1 MLRRD
6 RFGRLEPAV
15 GLAYLSR
22 AMRVI
27 ASESPPRTVPF
38 LISMTCCDICLIPLR
53 LRCSPHSRH
62 DQHYFDPNLRD
73 RRSKNGSEMR
83 GLDDI
88 YLFKQVVDFGGVS
101 AASRA
106 LRIPKS
112 TVTRRIALLESRL
125 GSPLFHRSA
134 QGLTLTNFG
143 QECLLR
149 AARLVDDAD
158 NIFKFVDR
166 RREEPSGFLH
176 IIYPANIGAAI
187 IEPLAA
193 DFSRLHPQVQLHLEA
208 STELIDPRSISADLV
223 FHFAFNPL
231 PDADFI
237 ARKIYANPFVLVA
250 HPDVLKG
257 RRLPEEPQALQ
268 GLPCIGFGAKS
279 STWNW
284 RLQKSDRTYTHS
296 FQPALSTFQLSAL
309 LASVRHAAG
318 IASAPLHVLD
328 KEIEAGALLR
338 ILPEWTP
345 PPAVLYAIYPNR
357 RSLTA
362 AAWRLLEVVQDHF
375 RNPHPHR
382 RSYPPYTS
390 VWTAS
395 QRLDR
400 E

>member
-1 MLRRD
+1 
-6 RFGRLEPAV
+6 
-15 GLAYLSR
+15 
-22 AMRVI
+22 
-27 ASESPPRTVPF
+27 
-38 LISMTCCDICLIPLR
+38 
-53 LRCSPHSRH
+53 
-62 DQHYFDPNLRD
+62 
-73 RRSKNGSEMR
+73 MR

-112 TVTRRIALLESRL
+112 TLTRRIALLEAQF
-125 GSPLFHRSA
+125 GSLLFHRSA

-143 QECLLR
+143 QECYIR
-149 AARLVDDAD
+149 ADRLVEDAD
-158 NIFKFVDR
+158 SIFKFVDR

-176 IIYPANIGAAI
+176 IIYPATIGAAV

-193 DFSRLHPQVQLHLEA
+193 DFARLQPQVHLHLEA
-208 STELIDPRSISADLV
+208 STELIDPRTISADLV

-237 ARKIYANPFVLVA
+237 ARKIYANPFVLVT

-257 RRLPEEPQALQ
+257 RRLPEEPQALH
-268 GLPCIGFGAKS
+268 GLPCIGFGPKS

-284 RLQKSDRTYTHS
+284 RLQKRDRIYTHS

-309 LASVRHAAG
+309 LAAVRHAAG

-328 KEIEAGALLR
+328 KEIKEGALLR

-345 PPAVLYAIYPNR
+345 MPAVLYAIYPNR

-362 AAWRLLEVVQDHF
+362 AAWQFLEVVQDHF
-375 RNPHPHR
+375 RSAPLSRAP
-382 RSYPPYTS
+382 YPSYTS
-390 VWTAS
+390 TRNA
-395 QRLDR
+395 D
-400 E
+400 